1 MFFYNENVIQVGNF
15 DTINYMDDNKIVIKF
30 TSFLLIINGTNLS
43 ISGLNEREIYIVG
56 KIIRIDFNYVK

>member
-1 MFFYNENVIQVGNF
+1 MFFYNENVIQIGNF